1 MDRKTRL
8 YCRRFFVG
16 VVSFVAMLAALI
28 AIPYLH
34 EFDTCL
40 RAALVITVSYAW
52 FAVVLW
58 ANVVLPMTKK

>member
-34 EFDTCL
+34 EFETCL
-40 RAALVITVSYAW
+40 EAAIVITLAYAW
-52 FAVVLW
+52 FAGVIW
-58 ANVVLPMTKK
+58 ANVVLPMIKK